1 MAKTWNEVMERFGS
15 ITFEEEFDFIVAIA
29 NGGIVPAA
37 IINQRLQKEIHLLS
51 INLRDEYQHP
61 KYEQPKLLAPIDFEV
76 KNKNILLVDDRIKTG
91 ATIRLACELMKEAAT
106 IKTFAVNGTADYALF
121 DEACFKFPW
130 IL

>member
-51 INLRDEYQHP
+51 INLRDVYQHP
-61 KYEQPKLLAPIDFEV
+61 KYEQPKLLAPIDFEF